1 MFGQRA
7 REPQNVK
14 QINHNQDG
22 DDRSELHWF
31 SPASQLSVELKWA
44 ELIHARLKLN
54 RHLPY
59 RAVYNNKALIVDWN
73 TSPNVKSETSGD
85 LQVSVGW
92 SATLWNM
99 WAWSELPSDLNCGRK
114 DLIIE
119 SDPCQFIVR
128 LTVAMINEWLEKL
141 MKDPKEDAVWLQSY
155 SCTSFGQANLLVD
168 HFP

>member
-7 REPQNVK
+7 REPQNIK

-44 ELIHARLKLN
+44 ELILSWLKLN
-54 RHLPY
+54 RHLPF
-59 RAVYNNKALIVDWN
+59 RAVYNNKALIVDRN

-85 LQVSVGW
+85 LQVSVDW

-99 WAWSELPSDLNCGRK
+99 RAWSELPSDLNCIRK

-119 SDPCQFIVR
+119 NDPCQFIVK
-128 LTVAMINEWLEKL
+128 LTVAMINEWIVKL
-141 MKDPKEDAVWLQSY
+141 MNDPKEDAEWRYSC
-155 SCTSFGQANLLVD
+155 SCTSFSLANLLVD